1 MKSLILSYQDFMS
14 GSLKESLD
22 PFIKNTQKF
31 KIGESVKV
39 KDRIGKITAIEGS
52 SYLVMIGFK
61 NERFKES
68 SLEKLELTK
77 KHKVKRTSKKLPN
90 TKDLNI

>member
-52 SYLVMIGFK
+52 SYLVMIGF
-61 NERFKES
+61 
-68 SLEKLELTK
+68 
-77 KHKVKRTSKKLPN
+77 
-90 TKDLNI
+90 